1 MKVLVTGTAGFIGNA
16 LALHLLARG
25 DQVIGLDCLTPYYDV
40 ALKEARLA
48 RLNLHKN
55 FFEERVDIADQKV
68 VTAIFDK
75 QRPDRVVNLAAQAGV
90 RYGLQ
95 KPHTYINSNIEGF
108 LNILE
113 ACREF
118 GTGHLVYASSSSV
131 YGAHTAMPFSE
142 HHSATH
148 PLSLYGAT
156 KLSNEMTAHS
166 YSYLFGIP
174 CTGLRFFTVY
184 GPWGRPDMALF
195 LFTKAMLEGQKI
207 DVFNNGELQR
217 DFTYIDDIV
226 EGVVRVLVRPPT
238 VDSNWSGNN
247 PDPASSG
254 VAPNR
259 IYNIGRGEPVNLI
272 SFIEIIEAKL
282 GVKTKMNFLPM
293 QAGDVSATWA
303 DTADLER
310 DIGYRPSV
318 SVEEGVG
325 AFIDWYLEYYGAKAG
340 AMAVTSR

>member
-1 MKVLVTGTAGFIGNA
+1 
-16 LALHLLARG
+16 
-25 DQVIGLDCLTPYYDV
+25 
-40 ALKEARLA
+40 
-48 RLNLHKN
+48 
-55 FFEERVDIADQKV
+55 
-68 VTAIFDK
+68 
-75 QRPDRVVNLAAQAGV
+75 
-90 RYGLQ
+90 
-95 KPHTYINSNIEGF
+95 
-108 LNILE
+108 
-113 ACREF
+113 
-118 GTGHLVYASSSSV
+118 
-131 YGAHTAMPFSE
+131 MPFSE

-207 DVFNNGELQR
+207 DVFNNGEMQR

-226 EGVVRVLVRPPT
+226 EGVVRVLDRPPT

-325 AFIDWYLEYYGAKAG
+325 AFIDWYLEYYAPIGADHDSA
-340 AMAVTSR
+340 